1 MKKKKIKIIKERFK
15 SKSSLEA
22 LIENND
28 FLIETATA
36 VNQQNPTIPGYGN
49 EPYVIGAAFSLN
61 ENQTSNLLEGNR
73 GLISYFEKKDIYKK
87 LEIDQ
92 KDLSDKIEI
101 LEQKNSL
108 LTENIDL
115 DFIEILIRE
124 KFLFGKEGEIT
135 YITKDNGSKN

>member
-1 MKKKKIKIIKERFK
+1 MLDKLKKNYFLLIIT
-15 SKSSLEA
+15 
-22 LIENND
+22 
-28 FLIETATA
+28 FLI
-36 VNQQNPTIPGYGN
+36 IY
-49 EPYVIGAAFSLN
+49 FFF
-61 ENQTSNLLEGNR
+61 NLLEGNR
-73 GLISYFEKKDIYKK
+73 GLISYFEKKNIYKK

-124 KFLFGKEGEIT
+124 KFLFGKEGETT
-135 YITKDNGSKN
+135 YIVKDNGTKN